1 MITPTRSSRVGYRY
15 RSLSDFASRGKTVET
30 TTHASTTTCVHPLLR
45 IGTPLPTGTR
55 EAPGFWFHLGVRLQ
69 CLGRVTGACPS
80 SIFGTHQI
88 TREVPGGHR
97 HGLLTILKFRYQASD
112 RDRVRW
118 CAWNL
123 RPESILRDVGFVRLA
138 GRLNPYV
145 VSRKLSA
152 QKFNA
157 YLLEESN
164 SEKARVMNLLDD
176 VSASF
181 VDGMGPCFSGSFDGW
196 TNAAIEA
203 CLTFSTSWTDVTFK
217 RQRVMLAF
225 REV

>member
-1 MITPTRSSRVGYRY
+1 
-15 RSLSDFASRGKTVET
+15 
-30 TTHASTTTCVHPLLR
+30 
-45 IGTPLPTGTR
+45 
-55 EAPGFWFHLGVRLQ
+55 
-69 CLGRVTGACPS
+69 
-80 SIFGTHQI
+80 
-88 TREVPGGHR
+88 
-97 HGLLTILKFRYQASD
+97 
-112 RDRVRW
+112 
-118 CAWNL
+118 L

-164 SEKARVMNLLDD
+164 SEKARVIKLLDD

-196 TNAAIEA
+196 TNAANEA